1 MRVQPRPWTPTAR
14 KSWADGSRPTT
25 LKEKK
30 LKAKIMAVFFF
41 LSMAAMAGAENEPPF
56 EYKFEKFAVTDDF
69 KGTPAKPKIKSKG
82 HRLFRTQL
90 LKAASTGPN
99 FAGHYTVA
107 SWGCGSD
114 GCTSFSIID
123 AKTGEIL
130 EGVGTTVSRSC
141 KQDWQEKT
149 IIYKPDS
156 SLFII
161 NGNLND
167 EDLGVFYYELKDK
180 KLKLLKST
188 PHPKEKKSCY

>member
-1 MRVQPRPWTPTAR
+1 MSA
-14 KSWADGSRPTT
+14 
-25 LKEKK
+25 L
-30 LKAKIMAVFFF
+30 F
-41 LSMAAMAGAENEPPF
+41 LFSMATMAGAENEPVF
-56 EYKFEKFAVTDDF
+56 EYKFEKFIVTDVF
-69 KGTPAKPKIKSKG
+69 KGTPVKPLIKSKG
-82 HRLFRTQL
+82 NLLFRTQL
-90 LKAASTGPN
+90 QKAASTGPN

-114 GCTSFSIID
+114 GCTTFSIID

-130 EGVGTTVSRSC
+130 DGVGTTVSRSC
-141 KQDWQEKT
+141 KQDWHEKT

-167 EDLGVFYYELKDK
+167 EDLGVFYYELKNK

-188 PHPKEKKSCY
+188 PHPNEKKSCY